1 MLGFDALVTIS
12 LSKSARTNGIF
23 EFYNVSIC
31 IEDAGN
37 MLSLLRAG
45 VRLMRKG
52 EDGDVV
58 MEKLGCGVFVY
69 VKHMLCWWSRGHVM
83 FVYMDYVR
91 KLIGCRSDST
101 PDEVL
106 HVTKSLHPRNFFLHP
121 PSCNP
126 GRAMFSPQ
134 LIFCIEPCKSRHPFV
149 QYISQLNRGMISLYV
164 HTSDFMRE

>member
-69 VKHMLCWWSRGHVM
+69 VKHMLC
-83 FVYMDYVR
+83 
-91 KLIGCRSDST
+91 
-101 PDEVL
+101 
-106 HVTKSLHPRNFFLHP
+106 
-121 PSCNP
+121 
-126 GRAMFSPQ
+126 
-134 LIFCIEPCKSRHPFV
+134 
-149 QYISQLNRGMISLYV
+149 
-164 HTSDFMRE
+164 